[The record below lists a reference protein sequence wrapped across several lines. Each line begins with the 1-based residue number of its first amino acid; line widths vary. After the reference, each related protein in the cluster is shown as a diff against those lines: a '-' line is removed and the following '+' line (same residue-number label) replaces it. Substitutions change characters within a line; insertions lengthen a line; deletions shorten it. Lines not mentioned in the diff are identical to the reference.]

1 MKFYYLK
8 DIKMKNK
15 FFKYD
20 LKELFET
27 NNIDEDNYFDK
38 KVTEFDI
45 FSEYLF
51 STYNSDTLFED
62 LKKNPET
69 IFNHILDYKVY
80 VLQKEIEDFSETNIF
95 LNQNDKHLK
104 DLKSD
109 KTNEGYLSDLI
120 AEQELKVLEIYNKYD
135 KITDLYHKLIKNKNT
150 FLELNIESNNK
161 TILKKYSR
169 FDKGLMNKFKS
180 FVKSYLDKNN
190 PDLKKY
196 NNIINENKIITKK
209 IINNIDNEKKF
220 LTARNKNIESFHLE
234 FNTEKEI
241 TKKQLISL
249 IRKDK
254 KFIDVCENFNNQK
267 KVIYKISNYDKEL
280 SDFYVNAIGCKAD
293 LIMNGI
299 NEHLKNIRNETNKEL
314 CLTTK
319 ISKSLTNISP
329 ILRPQ
334 SIEGKNIKDILL
346 VKGSI
351 FAAKSLLTQ
360 GICFT
365 LLMGACIQIGN
376 SWKEHQVN
384 SEQINQIVTNIKNYN
399 VKKEN
404 KELEEITLNNVSD
417 IIDKVNS
424 YNETDIIQLF
434 NKEEKK

>member
-1 MKFYYLK
+1 MR
-8 DIKMKNK
+8 DNK
-15 FFKYD
+15 FFKYY

-38 KVTEFDI
+38 KITEFDI

-267 KVIYKISNYDKEL
+267 KVIYKIS
-280 SDFYVNAIGCKAD
+280 
-293 LIMNGI
+293 
-299 NEHLKNIRNETNKEL
+299 
-314 CLTTK
+314 
-319 ISKSLTNISP
+319 
-329 ILRPQ
+329 
-334 SIEGKNIKDILL
+334 
-346 VKGSI
+346 
-351 FAAKSLLTQ
+351 
-360 GICFT
+360 
-365 LLMGACIQIGN
+365 
-376 SWKEHQVN
+376 
-384 SEQINQIVTNIKNYN
+384 
-399 VKKEN
+399 
-404 KELEEITLNNVSD
+404 
-417 IIDKVNS
+417 S
-424 YNETDIIQLF
+424 YQMQP
-434 NKEEKK
+434 